1 MIWTKPPWLCSM
13 LIFQGVRPFLPGT
26 VYTPNMFFFSDFP
39 RLLPL
44 EIGPSQQITAPVERE
59 SHQPANIK
67 TREKKIHRNYIRKT
81 FHFHLYV
88 IYVYPCP
95 WGFSTYMWVICMIS
109 CTQTFNNWYLYL
121 HSGCF
126 GGTFVG
132 KYTIYRVFG
141 DIYTDKS
148 CNFFAP

>member
-1 MIWTKPPWLCSM
+1 M

-67 TREKKIHRNYIRKT
+67 TREKKYTGITYEKHFISIYMSYMSIHV
-81 FHFHLYV
+81 H
-88 IYVYPCP
+88 
-95 WGFSTYMWVICMIS
+95 
-109 CTQTFNNWYLYL
+109 
-121 HSGCF
+121 
-126 GGTFVG
+126 
-132 KYTIYRVFG
+132 G
-141 DIYTDKS
+141 DFQPT
-148 CNFFAP
+148 CG